1 MSSSTEQKNTT
12 FEFSADISQ
21 LMGLIVNS
29 LYSDK
34 DIALRELISNASD
47 ALDKIRYQ
55 SLTDKEALASGTD
68 LKIEIYADKENGVLR
83 IVDTGV
89 GMTRDELI
97 ENLGTIAK
105 SGTKAF
111 AEALEKKDTSLI
123 GQFGVGFYSAYLI
136 ADTVTVLSKHN
147 DSDKTYAWTSDASAS
162 FSVEESDVQLT
173 RGTEL
178 RLTLKDDAKTFLEE
192 TKVKDIVKR
201 HSQFI
206 SYPIYLQVEKTTERE
221 VPVEE
226 EEVTVEQDA
235 SGDKDDGVTVEDVDD
250 VESEESKPK
259 PKTKTVKETTLELE
273 QLNQQKPI
281 WTHKP
286 DEVSD
291 EEHAAFYKAISNDWE
306 TYSAKKHFHV
316 EGNLEFTGLL
326 YLPKRAPFDMFQDV
340 KGKESKMKLYVRRVF
355 ITDKCKE
362 LIPSY
367 LSFVSGVV
375 DSQDLPLNVSREI
388 LQSNRVMRIMKKTVT
403 KRCLEMITELSEN
416 KEEYA
421 KFYKEFSK
429 SLKLGVHEDEA
440 NRDRLSKLVRF
451 HSTHTVTDP
460 SAKEQDMTSLQEY
473 VERLQE
479 GQESIYYITGESLQS
494 VSNSPFLEKLQK
506 KGCEVLLLTEAID
519 EYMVQQLKEFDGK
532 KLVCITKEGLDLG
545 DDVKQLQ
552 EEYQTTCDKVK
563 ELLENKVTKVVVS
576 TRMDNSPCCLVTG
589 QHGWSANMERIMKAQ
604 ALGGGQAQMMMMSQK
619 TLELN
624 PEHRIVKKLKQKIAD
639 DASDATLKDLVWLL
653 YETSMIASGFSLE
666 KPNTFTARIHKLVA
680 LGIGCDDEE
689 DSDDEED
696 LPPLDESTQGD
707 AEDTMEQVD

>member
-1 MSSSTEQKNTT
+1 
-12 FEFSADISQ
+12 
-21 LMGLIVNS
+21 
-29 LYSDK
+29 
-34 DIALRELISNASD
+34 
-47 ALDKIRYQ
+47 
-55 SLTDKEALASGTD
+55 
-68 LKIEIYADKENGVLR
+68 
-83 IVDTGV
+83 
-89 GMTRDELI
+89 
-97 ENLGTIAK
+97 
-105 SGTKAF
+105 
-111 AEALEKKDTSLI
+111 
-123 GQFGVGFYSAYLI
+123 
-136 ADTVTVLSKHN
+136 
-147 DSDKTYAWTSDASAS
+147 
-162 FSVEESDVQLT
+162 
-173 RGTEL
+173 
-178 RLTLKDDAKTFLEE
+178 
-192 TKVKDIVKR
+192 
-201 HSQFI
+201 
-206 SYPIYLQVEKTTERE
+206 
-221 VPVEE
+221 
-226 EEVTVEQDA
+226 
-235 SGDKDDGVTVEDVDD
+235 
-250 VESEESKPK
+250 
-259 PKTKTVKETTLELE
+259 
-273 QLNQQKPI
+273 
-281 WTHKP
+281 
-286 DEVSD
+286 
-291 EEHAAFYKAISNDWE
+291 
-306 TYSAKKHFHV
+306 
-316 EGNLEFTGLL
+316 
-326 YLPKRAPFDMFQDV
+326 
-340 KGKESKMKLYVRRVF
+340 
-355 ITDKCKE
+355 
-362 LIPSY
+362 
-367 LSFVSGVV
+367 
-375 DSQDLPLNVSREI
+375 
-388 LQSNRVMRIMKKTVT
+388 
-403 KRCLEMITELSEN
+403 MITELSEN

>member
-250 VESEESKPK
+250 VESEESK